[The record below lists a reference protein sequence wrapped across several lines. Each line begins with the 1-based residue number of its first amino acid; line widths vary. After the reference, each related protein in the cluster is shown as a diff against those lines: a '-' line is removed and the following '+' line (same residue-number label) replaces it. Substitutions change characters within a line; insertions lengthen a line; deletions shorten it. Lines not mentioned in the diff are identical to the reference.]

1 MDRKFWISAVVMFVM
16 VSVLS
21 FVVHGILLEA
31 DYAKLVGAG
40 AMRPPAEA
48 QARFVYILIAHVSLA
63 LAFTW
68 IYLQGRE
75 DKPWL
80 AQGIRYGVA
89 IVLLMLL
96 PFYLIYHAVTP
107 IPLDVAIKQIV
118 YEGIEF
124 VLMGVVLAWINR

>member
-1 MDRKFWISAVVMFVM
+1 MNRKFWISAVVMFVM

-31 DYAKLVGAG
+31 DYAKLVGAR

>member
-21 FVVHGILLEA
+21 FIVHNVLLEA
-31 DYAKLVGAG
+31 DYAKLAAG
-40 AMRPPAEA
+40 VMRPPAEA
-48 QARFVYILIAHVSLA
+48 QAKLIYILIAHVSLA

-118 YEGIEF
+118 YEGVEF
-124 VLMGVVLAWINR
+124 VLMGIVLAWLNR